1 MAKSKAKINQ
11 ERTTEEFTKQMVI
24 KLIMGPKDASKMA
37 FGILCKIF
45 KFSEAEAKECESK
58 IK

>member
-1 MAKSKAKINQ
+1 MAKSKAKIN
-11 ERTTEEFTKQMVI
+11 EEKTTEEFAKQMII

-45 KFSEAEAKECESK
+45 KFSEA
-58 IK
+58 